1 MYTPDPRMGGS
12 DHDQGRG
19 LPGSAPALPV
29 QRWVQ
34 WAGAATSVA
43 LVLGVV
49 VWGYKLAVR
58 DVSGVPIIRAIEGP
72 ARIAPENP
80 GGDMAAHVG
89 LSVNEVAGSGLAAPG
104 PDRVVLAPDPTG
116 LTPDDTPMADLRPL
130 PDLAAPAVPPETEG
144 GEPAAIAVPDTARAP
159 RPDAPAADASELAP
173 ADVAPLPE
181 SLPEGV
187 EEEAESAEA
196 PTPVAPTAET
206 PAAETAGISPDVPGL
221 ARSPRPLSRPDRDLE
236 AEAAALAVARALGG
250 GEAPA
255 AGAAAVV
262 DIAPKDLAA
271 GTRVVQLG
279 AFDSP
284 DLARAEWD
292 RVARRFEALMAGKRR
307 IVQEAASGGRS
318 FWRLRVEGF
327 ESVESAR
334 QFCAAL
340 VAEGSNCIPTVI
352 K

>member
-1 MYTPDPRMGGS
+1 MYTPDPRMGGA

-19 LPGSAPALPV
+19 RQSPAPVLPV

-49 VWGYKLAVR
+49 IWGYRLAVR
-58 DVSGVPIIRAIEGP
+58 DVSGVPVIRAIEGP

-80 GGDMAAHVG
+80 GGDLAAHVG
-89 LSVNEVAGSGLAAPG
+89 LAVNEVAGSGLAAPG

-116 LTPDDTPMADLRPL
+116 LAQEDTPMAALRPL
-130 PDLAAPAVPPETEG
+130 PDLAAPGEAPEGEG
-144 GEPAAIAVPDTARAP
+144 ETPAAVAVPDNARAP
-159 RPDAPAADASELAP
+159 RPDAPAAALPESPQAATAALPPE
-173 ADVAPLPE
+173 PLPE
-181 SLPEGV
+181 TAEDAAEDEVGAEAAPAPEG
-187 EEEAESAEA
+187 
-196 PTPVAPTAET
+196 TA
-206 PAAETAGISPDVPGL
+206 ISPDIPGL
-221 ARSPRPLSRPDRDLE
+221 ARSPRPAARPDRDLE

-250 GEAPA
+250 GAAPSA
-255 AGAAAVV
+255 QATVV
-262 DIAPKDLAA
+262 ELDPKNVPK

-284 DLARAEWD
+284 EVARAEWD
-292 RVARRFEALMAGKRR
+292 RVAVRFEALMAGKKR

-327 ESVESAR
+327 ESVEAAR

-340 VAEGSNCIPTVI
+340 VAEGTNCIPTVI